1 MKIDTFL
8 AHYHIGENPFGAE
21 EARHDPVFDRL
32 IEHDLSHPEF
42 AKVLGQV
49 DRPGTSVV
57 FGEKGSGKTAIRIM
71 LANQIAQH
79 NTKHPDRRVL
89 IVPYDD
95 LNPVLDQLLTAHD
108 QSPEA
113 VFDSLRLEDHQD
125 AILSA
130 AVTRLNDAILG
141 EQHEDTPG
149 VAPGVTPGNNGC
161 RALSRDLKKRLRK
174 TPCRSRIDL
183 AVLTA
188 LYDQPR
194 TGSVIN
200 RWRRLRRKLRLGWIE
215 PVPWAWVGASLT
227 ILAAMGLGFT
237 LWWLRDSADQPLWLL
252 PALGVSI
259 AGAVL
264 LTAIWGHLTWR
275 RRSLCRQILRQMP
288 AVKRS
293 SSDLSRMLEDLGKTK
308 LAGQPLPIGQG
319 KDGSDSRYQ
328 LTRRFIETIGCLGY
342 AGMVV
347 LVDRI
352 DEPTLIHGRA
362 DRMRSVVWP
371 MLDNKFLQQKGV
383 GVKLLLPLELRQLI
397 HRESPAFFEE
407 ARLDKQHLVDRLT
420 WSGSTLYDLCTTR
433 LHACQVGQPG
443 EPLDTSTPPPDPP
456 TGTEKPIQLMDLFQP
471 DVSRDAVIDSLDQMQ
486 QPRDAFKFLYN
497 LIQEHCR
504 LSPED
509 DPSFKI
515 ARITLDNVKTAQAQ
529 RVQDLHRGISPA

>member
-32 IEHDLSHPEF
+32 IQHDLSHPEF

-71 LANQIAQH
+71 LANQIARH
-79 NTKHPDRRVL
+79 NAQHPDRRVL
-89 IVPYDD
+89 VVPYDD
-95 LNPVLDQLLTAHD
+95 LNPVLDQLLTANA
-108 QSPEA
+108 QNPEA
-113 VFDSLRLEDHQD
+113 TFDALRLEDHQD
-125 AILSA
+125 AILSI
-130 AVTRLNDAILG
+130 AVSRLNDLILG
-141 EQHEDTPG
+141 EQNESTTQGNPP
-149 VAPGVTPGNNGC
+149 APD
-161 RALSRDLKKRLRK
+161 LRDIRKRIKKLPR
-174 TPCRSRIDL
+174 RSRIDL

-188 LYDQPR
+188 LYDQPQ
-194 TGSVIN
+194 TGSAVN
-200 RWRRLRRKLRLGWIE
+200 RWRRLRRRFRLGWIE
-215 PVPWAWVGASLT
+215 PVPWTWVGASL
-227 ILAAMGLGFT
+227 AALTAIGLGFT
-237 LWWLRDSADQPLWLL
+237 LWWLNDATDKPLWLL
-252 PALGVSI
+252 PTLGVSI
-259 AGAVL
+259 AAAAL
-264 LTAIWGHLTWR
+264 LGLIASVTTLR
-275 RRSLCRQILRQMP
+275 RWSLCRQILDQMP
-288 AVKRS
+288 AIKRS
-293 SSDLSRMLEDLGKTK
+293 PSELASMLEDLGNAT
-308 LAGQPLPIGQG
+308 LAGQPLPTGQG
-319 KDGSDSRYQ
+319 KDSSDSRYQ
-328 LTRRFIETIGCLGY
+328 LTRRFIEVLAQLGY

-347 LVDRI
+347 LVDRV

-383 GVKLLLPLELRQLI
+383 GIKLLLPLELRQLI
-397 HRESPAFFEE
+397 HRESPAFFQE

-420 WSGSTLYDLCTTR
+420 WSGSTLYDLCTNR
-433 LHACQVGQPG
+433 LHACLTQPTA
-443 EPLDTSTPPPDPP
+443 ESTPPPTATPDS
-456 TGTEKPIQLMDLFQP
+456 TTASDKPIQLMDLFQP

-515 ARITLDNVKTAQAQ
+515 ARITLDNVRRAQAQ
-529 RVQDLHRGISPA
+529 RVQDLHRGIAPA